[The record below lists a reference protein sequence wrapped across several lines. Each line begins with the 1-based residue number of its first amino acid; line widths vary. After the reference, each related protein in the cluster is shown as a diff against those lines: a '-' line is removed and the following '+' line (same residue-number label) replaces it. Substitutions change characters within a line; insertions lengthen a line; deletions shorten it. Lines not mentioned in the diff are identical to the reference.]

1 MEKFGFGFKNFKK
14 FKYFPII
21 DLAPITLVV
30 GPNNSGKSSFIK
42 ALTFFLFN
50 VRHLFCNEE
59 YWKDKREALED
70 VWSSFRLWIEEV
82 SFFQMSMSHLG
93 WGDFSTSLNYDSE
106 DNQITFSVETD
117 DPEDCV
123 FEFSFGVPDDVLEDA
138 EDPYFKFRLFVM
150 RYKTIFKAHH
160 FSLINEFKDG
170 SWRNYIEMD
179 RDYANEIIEG
189 IISLQN
195 KMREK
200 IASDYDR
207 NSQVVEFLKYD
218 ADIIDMIKSSQSGL
232 VKINITNVNERG
244 FFIASLRSEIK
255 HILPCP
261 SLHIQNVDFI
271 ETHLAH
277 HSFLLSKDNKNDY
290 LAQTVIEFY
299 SKFMFGSTDSLFWI
313 RKWLRNFEIGLGFT
327 IQPKMGGEY
336 FEVKINKGRIKGK
349 GRLVNLASLGT
360 GSIHVFILLLRCY
373 MAISKIK
380 DLESEGDNGSLIF
393 LVVEEPEA
401 NLHPSLQ
408 SLLTD
413 LLKDVYKESK
423 GRVRFIVETHS
434 EYVIRRSQVLV
445 AEESYADEKELE
457 EKNPF
462 KVYYFPYEGIP
473 YDMQYLSSG
482 RFRRKFGEG
491 FFDEATRSALTI
503 SKIERRKVYD

>member
-1 MEKFGFGFKNFKK
+1 M
-14 FKYFPII
+14 I
-21 DLAPITLVV
+21 DLAPITLLV

-50 VRHLFCNEE
+50 VRHLCCKEE
-59 YWKDKREALED
+59 YWMDKRKALED
-70 VWSSFRLWIEEV
+70 IWSSFRLWIEEV
-82 SFFQMSMSHLG
+82 SFFHMSMSHLG
-93 WGDFSTSLNYDSE
+93 WGDFSTCLNYDSD

-117 DPEDCV
+117 DTKDCV

-138 EDPYFKFRLFVM
+138 EDPYFNFQLPVN
-150 RYKTIFKAHH
+150 RYKTIFKALH
-160 FSLINEFKDG
+160 FSLITEFKDG
-170 SWRNYIEMD
+170 SWRNYIEID

-207 NSQVVEFLKYD
+207 NSQVVELLKYD
-218 ADIIDMIKSSQSGL
+218 ADIIDMIKTSQSDL
-232 VKINITNVNERG
+232 VKINITKENERG
-244 FFIASLRSEIK
+244 FFISSLRSEIK

-261 SLHIQNVDFI
+261 SLYIQNVDFI

-299 SKFMFGSTDSLFWI
+299 SKFMLGSTDSLVWI

-336 FEVKINKGRIKGK
+336 FEVKISKGRIIGK
-349 GRLVNLASLGT
+349 GRPVNLASLGT

-373 MAISKIK
+373 MAIAKIK

-408 SLLTD
+408 SLLAD
-413 LLKDVYKESK
+413 LLQDVHKGTN

-434 EYVIRRSQVLV
+434 EYLIRRTQVMVSEMNLS
-445 AEESYADEKELE
+445 EEEMV

-462 KVYYFPYEGIP
+462 KVYYFPEEGLP
-473 YDMQYLSSG
+473 YDMRYG
-482 RFRRKFGEG
+482 VNGHFKEAFGEG
-491 FFDEATRSALTI
+491 FFDEAGKWSRELI
-503 SKIERRKVYD
+503 RNKKL